1 MNQRASTREEIRSY
15 SGMLGPAVGHRG
27 PVQIVAVLERDADEW
42 VAGSRSQIQ
51 ESRKYFMY
59 G

>member
-1 MNQRASTREEIRSY
+1 
-15 SGMLGPAVGHRG
+15 MLGPAVGHRG